1 MQGNKKEVSFMATID
16 RKLVIRFGFWSAVLT
31 ALFSIGYITPQIIFM
46 AFYTPAK
53 HWELTWLTAP
63 SLFLA
68 PSFVVLMV
76 SIHFFVQNE
85 RKIWSLIGLSFT
97 IIYAVLVSMVY
108 YVQLGLA
115 IPHMIRG
122 QTEEIATFILEQ
134 NSLMIT
140 IDILGYGFMSLATLF
155 VAFAFKDGKLQ
166 RWIRYLFIA
175 NGFLAFPILLQV
187 YWPELV
193 YIAGLWTVTFIVP
206 VILLAVLFRK
216 A

>member
-1 MQGNKKEVSFMATID
+1 MANID
-16 RKLVIRFGFWSAVLT
+16 GKLVNRFGFWSAVLT

-46 AFYTPAK
+46 IFSAPAK

-76 SIHFFVQNE
+76 SIHYFVRDE
-85 RKIWSLIGLSFT
+85 RKIWSVVGVSFGT
-97 IIYAVLVSMVY
+97 IYAVLVSVVY
-108 YVQLGLA
+108 YVQLGLT

-122 QTEEIATFILEQ
+122 QTEDIGLFILEQ
-134 NSLMIT
+134 GSLMIT
-140 IDILGYGFMSLATLF
+140 VDILGYGFMSLATLF
-155 VAFAFKDGKLQ
+155 VAFAFTDGKLQ

-175 NGFLAFPILLQV
+175 NGILVFPILLQV

-206 VILLAVLFRK
+206 VILLAVLFWK
-216 A
+216 ALQTNSQ